1 MELQQCLL
9 TAQMILENRAAR
21 MDFANAYVS
30 LRRIFR
36 VHLELLMTNK
46 NASRSTMNPII
57 GSLDTN
63 HLPISERRVRFRV
76 KHEST
81 LFNTAI
87 NDLAGSDCWWTIIE
101 YNLDTSSRGTYKTPS
116 HLCDSHWCGWCG
128 LHAQGGRHEHC
139 RCSKPTE
146 TIEQCKNRCD
156 YDRECKGYSFR
167 GSNSRC
173 YLYTTSTC
181 PGNCYKRSPGNVG
194 NLIEMKDPTE
204 SGCFIKQQG
213 KSNRNV

>member
-1 MELQQCLL
+1 MIKEILATRQPYMNVPSSVMDNQKSLL

-21 MDFANAYVS
+21 MDFANANVS

-87 NDLAGSDCWWTIIE
+87 YLAGSDC
-101 YNLDTSSRGTYKTPS
+101 
-116 HLCDSHWCGWCG
+116 
-128 LHAQGGRHEHC
+128 
-139 RCSKPTE
+139 
-146 TIEQCKNRCD
+146 
-156 YDRECKGYSFR
+156 
-167 GSNSRC
+167 
-173 YLYTTSTC
+173 
-181 PGNCYKRSPGNVG
+181 
-194 NLIEMKDPTE
+194 
-204 SGCFIKQQG
+204 
-213 KSNRNV
+213 